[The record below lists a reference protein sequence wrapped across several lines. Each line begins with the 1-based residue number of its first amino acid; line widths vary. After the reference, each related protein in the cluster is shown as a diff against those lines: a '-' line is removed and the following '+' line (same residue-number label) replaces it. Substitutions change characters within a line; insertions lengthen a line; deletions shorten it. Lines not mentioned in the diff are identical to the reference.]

1 MARYLLDTNALL
13 WLFWNDPRLGP
24 RAHEVIADPV
34 NEKFV
39 SPLSLYEIAYKSARR
54 RLESPV
60 PDDLAA
66 EVAGRG
72 FDVLRLNAAHA
83 ERAGWMPYPNS
94 DPHDRML
101 VAQALRERLILITAD
116 SDMLRYAVPT
126 LNASR

>member
-39 SPLSLYEIAYKSARR
+39 SPVSLYEIAYKSARR
-54 RLESPV
+54 RLEREV
-60 PDDLAA
+60 PEDLGA

-72 FDVLRLNAAHA
+72 FGVLYLSAAHA
-83 ERAGWMPYPNS
+83 ERAGRMLYPNLS
-94 DPHDRML
+94 PNNRML
-101 VAQALRERLILITAD
+101 SAQALLEGLILITAD
-116 SDMLRYAVPT
+116 ADLLRYDVPT
-126 LNASR
+126 LDASR